1 MDPWELWWAIGK
13 VHGTFMNKPW
23 GSKLPTFTH
32 QESTPD
38 SSSLQALL
46 ASWKMLEGSPEH
58 GYQNGSISKLAD
70 TPNMVIGCGEDCASW
85 LGISMDLWYTPFLD
99 KPISSIYWWSPRFW
113 GLNPQLLRRW
123 CLNPNFEWVN
133 DVFFFFLKKYVKSKF
148 SMVIS
153 GFSIKFVLVI
163 SQQSR
168 VPRSPSFRAPAISA
182 DVLLEIS
189 CLKSTDPPDLGSLL
203 GVANEWSGAFLRKS
217 TWTLVDWFSWLD
229 VPPQEKTWRQ

>member
-113 GLNPQLLRRW
+113 GLNPQLLRSW

-133 DVFFFFLKKYVKSKF
+133 DVFFFFFKNMLNPNF
-148 SMVIS
+148 PWL
-153 GFSIKFVLVI
+153 FLAF
-163 SQQSR
+163 QSSLFWLYPSNPGSLG
-168 VPRSPSFRAPAISA
+168 VPPSERRRSPQMFCWRFPAWNPPIRQTSGRCWVLPTNDLVHFCVRAHG
-182 DVLLEIS
+182 L
-189 CLKSTDPPDLGSLL
+189 
-203 GVANEWSGAFLRKS
+203 
-217 TWTLVDWFSWLD
+217 
-229 VPPQEKTWRQ
+229 